1 MRVAPKQMT
10 DPGPDLLRDLLE
22 RVEMLEEHH
31 AIVMKLLRSIDGK
44 LTAILPL
51 LDPLADTDEQ
61 VFALLLEYLEPLG
74 NFNARDVVD
83 EALEEDKQPFRQA
96 VLNALQTVNPR
107 GGDTITPRRIGSLL
121 GRVKGRAISGMCLK
135 HLRDD
140 HEGAVYYIMRTELA
154 D

>member
-1 MRVAPKQMT
+1 MLLKQIIEQQQQIIRT
-10 DPGPDLLRDLLE
+10 QQRHSEQLA
-22 RVEMLEEHH
+22 RVEL
-31 AIVMKLLRSIDGK
+31 AQTALREQD
-44 LTAILPL
+44 LV
-51 LDPLADTDEQ
+51 DEQ

-74 NFNARDVVD
+74 NFNARDVAD
-83 EALEEDKQPFRQA
+83 ATSEENMQPFRQA
-96 VLNALQTVNPR
+96 VLSALEAVNPR